1 MRVLVVEDE
10 ALVAMLL
17 KDMLADMG
25 HDVVIT
31 AGRVQDALEA
41 ATGAEIDFA
50 VVDLN
55 LRGEHTFDVGHALK
69 ARGVPFFFATGYGA
83 AGLPAE
89 WSNQTTLQKPFQP
102 LQLEAA
108 VEECVASLSK

>member
-31 AGRVQDALEA
+31 AGRLQDALDAANEA
-41 ATGAEIDFA
+41 EVDFA

-55 LRGEHTFDVGHALK
+55 LRGEHTYEVGHALK

-83 AGLPAE
+83 GGLPTE
-89 WSNQTTLQKPFQP
+89 WSKQTTLQKPFQP
-102 LQLEAA
+102 VQLEAA
-108 VEECVASLSK
+108 VDECLAALPK